1 MIFDNK
7 TLLHSLS
14 LGENRAC
21 FRIICKLKT
30 FLAPVVP
37 PSLKKEEQKRIGPT
51 QENWTDARE
60 LDRRKRIGPT
70 QTLDRHKHWTD
81 T

>member
-14 LGENRAC
+14 LGRNRAC

-51 QENWTDARE
+51 QENWTDTNI
-60 LDRRKRIGPT
+60 KPT

-81 T
+81 A